1 VTAIG
6 KVAACVVCVILLGDG
21 KGRERW
27 GLGGGRRLFPR
38 SCLAGVI
45 VVPVGTISL
54 VNILVPTATT
64 IVGISITIVGDS
76 YR

>member
-54 VNILVPTATT
+54 VNNSSPQQQQLS
-64 IVGISITIVGDS
+64 G
-76 YR
+76 YQ